1 MQTIVVDPLLVPA
14 PNDGLLGTYEMI
26 LRRSCAV
33 PSRAAALVCVAG
45 EVARVVGLRYAWLE
59 VSPPGSGTARIT
71 AVTPQDD
78 ATWQLVGATLAL
90 PPEIVPSPEHPPIVS
105 IQSQWDE
112 QDAEHAALVRFG
124 IECVVR
130 VSFCGGGQERL
141 AAAFVPTG
149 SASEA
154 GAMLSALAP
163 CIACAVGM
171 ERGGTSMG
179 PAPNWAGVDA
189 VETVDYVCRALAH
202 DVRNIMSGIIGAI
215 ELQRATMDQKNV
227 PIFDVVRRRA
237 VEGVAM
243 VDAMRERMGRLAPEM
258 AEAADLAVVARQVVS
273 LCRPAVETAYPGC
286 APQLTVDGG
295 SAPVLC
301 NPAELRRAVTALL
314 FNAVRAAGRNGRV
327 SVRTGVDR
335 RHSVVQFEDSGSGLP
350 ADHSRRA
357 KEPFYTT
364 AEGGHAGLGLT
375 IADGV
380 ARSFGGSVSA
390 RMTETGG
397 MTAALMLPTADVRD
411 FPA

>member
-1 MQTIVVDPLLVPA
+1 
-14 PNDGLLGTYEMI
+14 
-26 LRRSCAV
+26 
-33 PSRAAALVCVAG
+33 
-45 EVARVVGLRYAWLE
+45 VVGLRYAWLE
-59 VSPPGSGTARIT
+59 VSPPGSGTARVT
-71 AVTPQDD
+71 AITPQDD

-90 PPEIVPSPEHPPIVS
+90 PPEIASSPQHLPVVS
-105 IQSQWDE
+105 IHSQWDE
-112 QDAEHAALVRFG
+112 QDAEHAILSGLG
-124 IECVVR
+124 IDGVVR
-130 VSFCGGGQERL
+130 VSFCGPGQERL
-141 AAAFVPTG
+141 AVAFVPTG

-154 GAMLSALAP
+154 GEMLSSLAP
-163 CIACAVGM
+163 SIACAVAM
-171 ERGGTSMG
+171 DRGGISG
-179 PAPNWAGVDA
+179 RPSPNWAGVDP
-189 VETVDYVCRALAH
+189 VETVDYACRALAH

-243 VDAMRERMGRLAPEM
+243 VDAMRERLGRLAPGM
-258 AEAADLAVVARQVVS
+258 AERADLAAVAGDVVDF
-273 LCRPAVETAYPGC
+273 CRPAVETAYPGC
-286 APQLTVDGG
+286 APEITVEGE
-295 SAPVLC
+295 SAPVVC
-301 NPAELRRAVTALL
+301 NPGELRRAMTALL
-314 FNAVRAAGRNGRV
+314 FNAVSAAGRNGRV
-327 SVRTGVDR
+327 LVRTGVDR
-335 RHSVVQFEDSGSGLP
+335 RHSVAQFEDSGSGLP

-397 MTAALMLPTADVRD
+397 MTAALMLPTVDVRD